1 MENKNTRTDSKGN
14 REAQFTVD
22 QGGDDL
28 HSKRKELKV
37 KTLGLG

>member
-14 REAQFTVD
+14 QEAQFTD
-22 QGGDDL
+22 QGGGDL
-28 HSKRKELKV
+28 HGKRKELKV